1 MANAIR
7 IDTYADRA
15 LQSPI
20 EATLRA
26 AKISTRS
33 AWLWSRISWGMP
45 GQERPVAWRRSSADV
60 SPARHLVEA
69 ESRASSFQPAISWID
84 FAGQSL
90 DQLRW

>member
-15 LQSPI
+15 RPI

-26 AKISTRS
+26 AKTSTPRPDFELVYRDGCWYKS
-33 AWLWSRISWGMP
+33 A
-45 GQERPVAWRRSSADV
+45 QRPDKDQAADV
-60 SPARHLVEA
+60 SPAPHLVEA
-69 ESRASSFQPAISWID
+69 ASRASSFQPAISWID

-90 DQLRW
+90 DQLR